1 MHFHISYMY
10 QLTLVKLL
18 YLPVYNVFFPLNLD
32 PNFNYHVLNDYTQLN
47 TVITGIKHSGVYL
60 SFTG

>member
-18 YLPVYNVFFPLNLD
+18 YLPVYNVFFPLIL
-32 PNFNYHVLNDYTQLN
+32 TQIL
-47 TVITGIKHSGVYL
+47 TATFYIIIHSL
-60 SFTG
+60 IQ